1 MCNKRGTRWLIV
13 TTGSVLAFLLLVA
26 HAGAAERE
34 AVLEMGPGEQRAL
47 TFPGELSKV
56 AISNPDIAKV
66 TASGDSEVLVTG
78 EGSGTATLS
87 IWLDG
92 DDEPLVSSVIVSATR
107 GAKSPLAMQVQTDI
121 RIVEVN
127 RSELNTLGLYY
138 AKLFNGGNSSI
149 GVAPPGGGGFR
160 GFGSV
165 GDPAA
170 GISSEGFNLFSFG
183 SSSLSIINALES
195 GGFAYTLAEPSLVS
209 LSGQSATFLSGGEFP
224 IPTQS
229 NNNGTQIEF
238 KEFGVSLSL
247 TPTVI
252 EDDQIILKVAPEVSE
267 LDFTAGV
274 STSGVAVPGLRIRR
288 TETTVSMAPGETFI
302 ISGLVS
308 KTTLNNSDRLPGL
321 GNIPILGALFRSDRV
336 STEDKELIMVVTP
349 RIVSPQKRMPDSVK
363 RFGMEY
369 ENSSTEWPDMF
380 MGTRKAGEPVEHGLS
395 W

>member
-1 MCNKRGTRWLIV
+1 MSSKRGMHRLI
-13 TTGSVLAFLLLVA
+13 TTASQVLVLLFLVGSV
-26 HAGAAERE
+26 AAQQQE

-47 TFPGELSKV
+47 NFPSELSKV
-56 AISNPDIAKV
+56 ATSNPDIV
-66 TASGDSEVLVTG
+66 RITASGDSEVLVTAQ
-78 EGSGTATLS
+78 GSGTATLS
-87 IWLDG
+87 IWLEG
-92 DDEPLVSSVIVSATR
+92 DDEPRVSSVVVSATR

-138 AKLFNGGNSSI
+138 AKLFNGGNSSFGI
-149 GVAPPGGGGFR
+149 APPGGGGFR
-160 GFGSV
+160 GFGS
-165 GDPAA
+165 PSSAAA
-170 GISSEGFNLFSFG
+170 GISSEGFNLFRFG

-247 TPTVI
+247 TPTVVA
-252 EDDQIILKVAPEVSE
+252 DDQIILKVAPEVSE
-267 LDFTAGV
+267 LDFSAGV
-274 STSGVAVPGLRIRR
+274 ATSGVAVPGLRIRR

-308 KTTLNNSDRLPGL
+308 RSTLNNSDRLPGL

-336 STEDKELIMVVTP
+336 STEEKELIMVVTP
-349 RIVSPQKRMPDSVK
+349 RIVSPQKKMPDSVK

-369 ENSSTEWPDMF
+369 ESSSTDWPDMF
-380 MGTRKAGEPVEHGLS
+380 MGTRKAGEPIEHGLS

>member
-1 MCNKRGTRWLIV
+1 MCNKRG
-13 TTGSVLAFLLLVA
+13 LLDLVA
-26 HAGAAERE
+26 KAGCLLTLMLCSLQLGAAEQM

-47 TFPGELSKV
+47 AFPKKLSKV
-56 AISNPDIAKV
+56 AISDPNVAKV
-66 TASGDSEVLVTG
+66 TASGDSEVLVTA
-78 EGSGTATLS
+78 ESSGRATLS
-87 IWLDG
+87 IWLNG
-92 DDEPLVSSVIVSATR
+92 DSQPQVSSVIVSSTS
-107 GAKSPLAMQVQTDI
+107 GEKSPLAMQVQTDI

-138 AKLFNGGNSSI
+138 AKLFNGGESAI

-160 GFGSV
+160 GFGSAS
-165 GDPAA
+165 GPAA

-247 TPTVI
+247 TPTVV
-252 EDDQIILKVAPEVSE
+252 DNNQIILRVAPEVSE

-274 STSGVAVPGLRIRR
+274 ATSGVAVPGLRIRR

-308 KTTLNNSDRLPGL
+308 RTTLNNSDRLPGL
-321 GNIPILGALFRSDRV
+321 GNIPVLGALFRSDRV

-349 RIVSPQKRMPDSVK
+349 RIVSPQKKMPDSVR

-369 ENSSTEWPDMF
+369 ENSSTSWPDMF
-380 MGTRKAGEPVEHGLS
+380 TGSRKAGEPVEHGLS